1 VQVLVELAAVEAT
14 LVAAHDLAAWSAAVS
29 ARHTRSATDSDRQ
42 LVSKT
47 NAGASP
53 GFWPAFSL
61 ATTKL
66 VLLMWNTA
74 NGGGGLVAMLS
85 SG

>member
-1 VQVLVELAAVEAT
+1 MEPT
-14 LVAAHDLAAWSAAVS
+14 Y
-29 ARHTRSATDSDRQ
+29 
-42 LVSKT
+42 
-47 NAGASP
+47 AGASP
-53 GFWPAFSL
+53 GFWPAFSR